1 MSRAK
6 IERAQCIVLA
16 QKHRALSIFIGRSPR
31 VTIRGANCDMRTAHG
46 CCSGSEAR
54 ESRFA
59 VRIVTGNYT
68 NSAILV
74 TPT

>member
-16 QKHRALSIFIGRSPR
+16 QKHRALSIFIGRGPR

-46 CCSGSEAR
+46 CCDRKLHQLGDPGHSYID
-54 ESRFA
+54 F
-59 VRIVTGNYT
+59 
-68 NSAILV
+68 
-74 TPT
+74 